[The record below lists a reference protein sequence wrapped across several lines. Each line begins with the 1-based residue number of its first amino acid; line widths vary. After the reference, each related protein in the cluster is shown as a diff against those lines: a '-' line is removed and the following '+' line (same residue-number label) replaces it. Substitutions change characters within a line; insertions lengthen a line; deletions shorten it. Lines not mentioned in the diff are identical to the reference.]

1 MEDYVPNSRRSKE
14 EKEKETLL
22 PEKRVEKVVV
32 GAVKQRKKTSVQ
44 RLRDIFIAEDV
55 SNVKDYIFMDV
66 LVPAVKKAIDDIV
79 SEGIHMLLYK
89 GDPRRSG
96 SRPSTSRINYGS
108 FSNRESDRRENRRE
122 SGSRNGF
129 DYNDIVF
136 DTRGDAESVLDAMQD
151 ILDQYGVVSVGD
163 LYDLSDVSIDNYMAN
178 KYGWTDLRRAEAI
191 RVRDGY
197 IIKLPRALPIK

>member
-1 MEDYVPNSRRSKE
+1 MEEYVPNSRRSKE
-14 EKEKETLL
+14 EKEKESLL
-22 PEKRVEKVVV
+22 PEKKVEKVVV
-32 GAVKQRKKTSVQ
+32 GTAKQRKKSSVQ
-44 RLRDIFIAEDV
+44 KLRDIFIAEDV

-96 SRPSTSRINYGS
+96 PRPSASKINYGA
-108 FSNRESDRRENRRE
+108 FSERDRRESARDLTNR
-122 SGSRNGF
+122 SGFN
-129 DYNDIVF
+129 YNDIIF
-136 DTRGDAESVLDAMQD
+136 NSRGDAESVLDAMHD
-151 ILDQYGVVSVGD
+151 ILNQYLVVSVAD

-178 KYGWTDLRRAEAI
+178 KYGWTDLSRAEVV

-197 IIKLPRALPIK
+197 VIKLPRALPIK

>member
-1 MEDYVPNSRRSKE
+1 MEEYVSNSRRSKE
-14 EKEKETLL
+14 EKEKEVLL

-32 GAVKQRKKTSVQ
+32 GAAKQRKKSSAQ
-44 RLRDIFIAEDV
+44 KLREIFIAEDV

-96 SRPSTSRINYGS
+96 SRPSASKINYGS
-108 FSNRESDRRENRRE
+108 FSRREGDHRE
-122 SGSRNGF
+122 NMRETATRNGF

-136 DTRGDAESVLDAMQD
+136 NTRGDAESVLDAMHD
-151 ILDQYGVVSVGD
+151 VLDKYSVVSVGD
-163 LYDLSDVSIDNYMAN
+163 FYDLSDVTIDNYMAN
-178 KYGWTDLRRAEAI
+178 KYGWTDLSRSEVV

-197 IIKLPRALPIK
+197 VIKLPRALPIK